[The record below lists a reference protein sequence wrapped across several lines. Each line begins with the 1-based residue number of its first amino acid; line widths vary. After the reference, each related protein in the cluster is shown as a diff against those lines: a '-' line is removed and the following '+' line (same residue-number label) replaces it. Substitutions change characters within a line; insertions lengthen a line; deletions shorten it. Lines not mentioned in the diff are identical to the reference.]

1 MSSSTSSFLT
11 DSSTPS
17 SPISSYRKDH
27 QQQQYL
33 EPFPSSSEQKL
44 EPLPVLERLSP
55 TPDSSIENLP
65 EAISSTLQERVDT
78 SEGNEKDN
86 LVIRWFGNKKLQFNS
101 VVLLYLIAGLFNA
114 TVLLLIKLLL
124 RDSSTISQSEN
135 KGDTLVGPSPSP
147 SPDNNSGDGDSQ
159 GLQIY
164 QIVFIKSLIT
174 LILSLL
180 YMLTIQSVP
189 DLPFGPNKYRKC
201 IWLGV
206 MGGTFATIAQI
217 TALVKISVSDAITIS
232 FLNVICITSIIGAFL
247 FFMPG
252 VKIYKFEIWLGILAT
267 AVVFTLL
274 GKGDGDR
281 SKSCLF
287 ALCATFGTS
296 ISFCS
301 IKKVGF
307 HANQV
312 LFILFYSICT
322 CIVSAS
328 LGFATG
334 FSIND
339 DNHRHFLSFD
349 LSSEQYGY
357 LFALGLTEFLMFYMM
372 NVAIQREKKF
382 SKNIGFMFYSSL
394 IFGLGFDWL
403 VLNDVPR
410 GGLRIMGQTVLI
422 GCVLCVLIFK
432 PSYVDEEELVPEQY
446 EYRISSSECGSF
458 KDDEAVTT
466 DFAYELEDQHKNQP
480 QNTQHI
486 PPLL

>member
-1 MSSSTSSFLT
+1 MSSSTCSFLT

-17 SPISSYRKDH
+17 SPISSSYRKDH

-33 EPFPSSSEQKL
+33 EPFPSPSQQQQKL

-78 SEGNEKDN
+78 SEANEKDN

-101 VVLLYLIAGLFNA
+101 VVLLYLIAGLLNA
-114 TVLLLIKLLL
+114 TGLLFTKLLL
-124 RDSSTISQSEN
+124 RGSSTEN
-135 KGDTLVGPSPSP
+135 KNDTVVGPSPPGNKAS
-147 SPDNNSGDGDSQ
+147 DGGSQ

-164 QIVFIKSLIT
+164 QIVFIKSLLT
-174 LILSLL
+174 LIFSLL

-206 MGGTFATIAQI
+206 VGGTFATIAQI

-232 FLNVICITSIIGAFL
+232 FLNVICITSIVGAFL

-252 VKIYKFEIWLGILAT
+252 VKIYKFEIWLGVLAT
-267 AVVFTLL
+267 AAVVTLL

-287 ALCATFGTS
+287 ALCATFGSS
-296 ISFCS
+296 ISYCS

-312 LFILFYSICT
+312 LFILFYSVFT
-322 CIVSAS
+322 CVVSAS
-328 LGFATG
+328 LGFATF
-334 FSIND
+334 FSVND
-339 DNHRHFLSFD
+339 DNHRDFLSFD

-357 LFALGLTEFLMFYMM
+357 LFALGLTEFLMFYMT

-394 IFGLGFDWL
+394 VFGLGFDWL

-432 PSYVDEEELVPEQY
+432 PSYVEEEEQVPEQY

-458 KDDEAVTT
+458 KDDEALVA
-466 DFAYELEDQHKNQP
+466 DFSIELEDQNNNNQP
-480 QNTQHI
+480 QNTQH
-486 PPLL
+486 